1 MIVYHKG
8 DYIISQI
15 LANWS
20 YRYAVEKIEFP
31 NNKIM
36 LITNSYDDAKN
47 KVDELV
53 VVNTP
58 KN

>member
-8 DYIISQI
+8 DYIVSQT

-20 YRYAVEKIEFP
+20 YRYTVEKIEFP

-36 LITNSYDDAKN
+36 LTTNSYDDAKN

-53 VVNTP
+53 MTDMP

>member
-8 DYIISQI
+8 DYVVTQTLI
-15 LANWS
+15 NWS
-20 YRYAVEKIEFP
+20 YRYTVEKIEFP

-36 LITNSYDDAKN
+36 LNTNSYDDAKN
-47 KVDELV
+47 KVDELAV
-53 VVNTP
+53 ANSP

>member
-8 DYIISQI
+8 DYIVTQTLI
-15 LANWS
+15 NWS
-20 YRYAVEKIEFP
+20 YRYTVEKIEFP

-36 LITNSYDDAKN
+36 LNTNSYDDAKN
-47 KVDELV
+47 KVDELAIAS
-53 VVNTP
+53 TP

>member
-8 DYIISQI
+8 DYIVMQTLI
-15 LANWS
+15 NWS
-20 YRYAVEKIEFP
+20 YRYTVEKIEFP
-31 NNKIM
+31 TNKVM
-36 LITNSYDDAKN
+36 CTTNSYDDAKN

-53 VVNTP
+53 VANTP

>member
-8 DYIISQI
+8 DYIVMQTLI
-15 LANWS
+15 NWS
-20 YRYAVEKIEFP
+20 YCYIVEKIEFP
-31 NNKIM
+31 TNKVM
-36 LITNSYDDAKN
+36 RTTNSYDDAKN

-53 VVNTP
+53 VANTP

>member
-8 DYIISQI
+8 DYVVVQT
-15 LANWS
+15 LTNWS
-20 YRYAVEKIEFP
+20 YRYTVEKIEFP

-36 LITNSYDDAKN
+36 LTTNSYDNAKN

-53 VVNTP
+53 LKT
-58 KN
+58 K